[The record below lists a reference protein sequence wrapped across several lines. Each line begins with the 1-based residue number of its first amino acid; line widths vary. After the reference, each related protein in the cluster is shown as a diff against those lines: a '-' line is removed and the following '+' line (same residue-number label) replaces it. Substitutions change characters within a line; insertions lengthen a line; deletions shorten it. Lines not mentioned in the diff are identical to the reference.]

1 MTSEPPASAAPAAT
15 FSMGAVGL
23 VLHPT
28 KRVDRSIETIIASAR
43 GMPVRLL
50 AREIDRRRVPA
61 EVSVVPDAQF
71 VAELDGLVTLG
82 GDGTM
87 LGGMRLVIDRPVP
100 VLGVNHGNLGFLVEV
115 TPDQLPSALKRL
127 AAGDFCI
134 EQYACLE
141 VDAGGM
147 DLAIRFGFN
156 DVVLVRSHRAGAVSL
171 DLAVNDL
178 HYGYYPSHAP
188 TGIRPLSAPA
198 RA

>member
-1 MTSEPPASAAPAAT
+1 MTSEPPASAI
-15 FSMGAVGL
+15 GL

-28 KRVDRSIETIIASAR
+28 KPVDRSIETIIASIR

-50 AREIDRRRVPA
+50 AREIDRHRIPA
-61 EVSVVPDAQF
+61 EVSVVPDARF
-71 VAELDGLVTLG
+71 VAELGGLVTLG

-100 VLGVNHGNLGFLVEV
+100 VVVVSHGNLGFLVEV
-115 TPDQLPSALKRL
+115 APDQLPSALKRL

-141 VDAGGM
+141 VDAGAG

-156 DVVLVRSHRAGAVSL
+156 DVVLVRSRPVGA
-171 DLAVNDL
+171 
-178 HYGYYPSHAP
+178 
-188 TGIRPLSAPA
+188 
-198 RA
+198 